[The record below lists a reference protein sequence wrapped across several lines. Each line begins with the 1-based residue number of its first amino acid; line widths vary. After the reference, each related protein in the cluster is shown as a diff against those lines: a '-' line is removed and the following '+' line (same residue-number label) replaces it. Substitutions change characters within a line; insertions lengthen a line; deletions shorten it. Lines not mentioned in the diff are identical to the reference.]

1 MKFNEFFHVLNIL
14 DKIRE
19 GEISL
24 ADVKNDQIVLKSK
37 LGNKKGNK
45 KYK

>member
-1 MKFNEFFHVLNIL
+1 MKFNEFFHALNIL

-24 ADVKNDQIVLKSK
+24 ADVKNDQIVFKSN
-37 LGNKKGNK
+37 LGKTKNQN
-45 KYK
+45 